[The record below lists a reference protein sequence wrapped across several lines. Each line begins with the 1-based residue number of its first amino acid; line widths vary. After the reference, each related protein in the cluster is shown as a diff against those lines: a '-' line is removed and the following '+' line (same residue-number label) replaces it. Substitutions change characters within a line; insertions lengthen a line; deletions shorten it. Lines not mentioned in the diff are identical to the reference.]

1 LRMVFLGR
9 LHRPY
14 SPKSY
19 CGGLFLSRCGSGG
32 ILAPG
37 PRKTASQ
44 AIDVFK
50 KIGRNILPQRIK
62 DKLDALSPSHLGCWN
77 EFRVARNKHDD
88 LGLVFESDRG
98 NVEAD
103 PYPYVDAFFLRGA
116 ETEQNGRRS
125 NPELSCAPRG
135 FLVAAL
141 REVSKT
147 GQRLF

>member
-103 PYPYVDAFFLRGA
+103 PYPYVDAFFLRGDGA
-116 ETEQNGRRS
+116 KWS
-125 NPELSCAPRG
+125 S
-135 FLVAAL
+135 VK
-141 REVSKT
+141 S
-147 GQRLF
+147 